1 MRRSLFLTN
10 SGRLRLAAAAA
21 VAAVC
26 LAGCTTPE
34 PPAADEAEEAETP
47 AAVSYPIPEGC
58 PDADGFATSFT
69 DVPSYAQTLDAS
81 LLDAEL
87 EVPLPEG
94 GCAYAIYEPKQAK
107 SSEAMFWRVLVGY
120 FRLDEPGR
128 PSLQSFEDWGRA
140 AGGVPAE
147 IKDWETGEPTG
158 EISEVEL
165 ALPDSFSGWTGSSV
179 RWADGEFVNVANEE
193 ENTIP
198 EFTQG
203 ASAKIDFGLNAE
215 KVEAMLAQ
223 GDGTGEQVA
232 LAPHQKM
239 SSGLATS
246 FAMEFPIA
254 DEQGYT
260 ASVSLSGKVQSFTS
274 DITNSPPGK
283 FAAVA
288 EGDFDGTVTNTTEGR
303 RAQTP
308 TVNVWLVYP
317 AEASPCGENNWV
329 SRYQSNDRAHCA
341 IALGSISSGTAEP
354 DGLISRDRSGVSLHI
369 QGLEENSDDLLQ
381 ANSPVG
387 AYAVVENKRS
397 VGPNSTWR
405 PESGC
410 LVDYRSGI
418 ATILTEWAVPLPGWP
433 NPLCE

>member
-1 MRRSLFLTN
+1 M
-10 SGRLRLAAAAA
+10 
-21 VAAVC
+21 
-26 LAGCTTPE
+26 
-34 PPAADEAEEAETP
+34 DEVEEVETP
-47 AAVSYPIPEGC
+47 AVVSYPIPEGC
-58 PDADGFATSFT
+58 PDADEFASSFM
-69 DVPSYAQTLDAS
+69 DDPSAAQALDAS

-94 GCAYAIYEPKQAK
+94 GCAYALHEPKQAE
-107 SSEAMFWRVLVGY
+107 SSEAMFWRVLVVY

-140 AGGVPAE
+140 AGGAPATF
-147 IKDWETGEPTG
+147 KDSSTGEET
-158 EISEVEL
+158 VETSRHDL
-165 ALPDSFSGWTGSSV
+165 DLPDSFSGWTGSSV
-179 RWADGEFVNVANEE
+179 RWADGDGVNFVYQDDNS
-193 ENTIP
+193 IP

-223 GDGTGEQVA
+223 GDGTGEQAA

-260 ASVSLSGKVQSFTS
+260 ASVSLSGKVQPFTS
-274 DITNSPPGK
+274 DITNSPPGE

-317 AEASPCGENNWV
+317 AESSPCGENNWV

-397 VGPNSTWR
+397 VGPNGTWR